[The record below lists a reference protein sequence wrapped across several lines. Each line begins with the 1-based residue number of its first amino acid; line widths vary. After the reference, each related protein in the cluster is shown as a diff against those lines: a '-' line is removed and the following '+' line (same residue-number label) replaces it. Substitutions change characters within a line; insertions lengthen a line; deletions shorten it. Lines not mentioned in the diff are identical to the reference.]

1 MARRSKSSDALPAAA
16 EQAVAQLGADI
27 ALARRRRR
35 IPQDSMAERM
45 QVSRQTLHRLEHGDR
60 AVSLSVLASA
70 LHVLGLAARLGQLAS
85 ADQDV
90 MAAEADLGHV
100 PQRVRAPSGRR
111 PS

>member
-1 MARRSKSSDALPAAA
+1 
-16 EQAVAQLGADI
+16 
-27 ALARRRRR
+27 
-35 IPQDSMAERM
+35 
-45 QVSRQTLHRLEHGDR
+45 
-60 AVSLSVLASA
+60 
-70 LHVLGLAARLGQLAS
+70 VLGLAARLGQLAS